1 MEASKDSHEQ
11 FVALLAKHERV
22 LRAYIR
28 SAVRRPED
36 VDEVMQ
42 NVSIVAWRK
51 FDSMTD
57 TEGFASWASV
67 IARYEILKFQRS
79 CARDRLFLNED
90 LASRILE
97 ENEREIGA
105 VPSRLDLLE
114 QCLSRLPERS
124 RELVLQSYAPGRSI
138 QGIALRM
145 GKSPDALYQLLRRI
159 RLELMRCVEQR
170 LGQEGARA

>member
-1 MEASKDSHEQ
+1 MDAPEDRHEA

-22 LRAYIR
+22 LRSYIR

-51 FDSMTD
+51 FNSMTD
-57 TEGFASWASV
+57 TEGFASWACV

-79 CARDRLFLNED
+79 CARDRLFLDED
-90 LASRILE
+90 LALRILE
-97 ENEREIGA
+97 ENEREMGSA
-105 VPSRLDLLE
+105 ASRLDLLE
-114 QCLSRLPERS
+114 QCLTRLSQRN

-138 QGIALRM
+138 QRIALGM
-145 GKSPDALYQLLRRI
+145 GKSPDALYQILRRI
-159 RLELMRCVEQR
+159 RLELMHCVEQR
-170 LGQEGARA
+170 LGQEGTRA